1 MTMKLSL
8 GVLAFAV
15 AIAGCR
21 SGEDRGAEAEA
32 AAAPLVVD
40 GAEPAAGAQQAPSTA
55 QPADRAPDVVFVP
68 TPEPVVKAMLRMA
81 GVGPNDVVY
90 DLGCGDGR
98 IAVAAARDFGARS
111 VCIDIDPRRIEEARA
126 SAKAAGVEDRVEI
139 RQGDLFEAD
148 IADATV
154 VTLYLLE
161 RLNVKLRPKLMKE
174 LKPGTRVVSQTF
186 RMGDWEPHA
195 EEEVGGTS
203 IYMWTIPARGK
214 PAPAAEK

>member
-1 MTMKLSL
+1 MTIKLSL
-8 GVLAFAV
+8 GVLAFAA
-15 AIAGCR
+15 AIAGCQ
-21 SGEDRGAEAEA
+21 SGEDRGAAAEA
-32 AAAPLVVD
+32 AAAPLVAQ

-55 QPADRAPDVVFVP
+55 QPVERSPDVVFVP

-111 VCIDIDPRRIEEARA
+111 VCIDIDPRRIKEARA

-148 IADATV
+148 ISDATV

-161 RLNVKLRPKLMKE
+161 RLNVKLKPKLLKE
-174 LKPGTRVVSQTF
+174 LRPGTRVVSQTF
-186 RMGDWEPHA
+186 RMGDWQPHA
-195 EEEVGGTS
+195 EQEVNGTS
-203 IYMWTIPARGK
+203 IYMWTIPAGGK
-214 PAPAAEK
+214 TTPAGEQ